1 MSKSWGERIRIAARA
16 AIADVGWVVQ
26 GIVIAYW
33 VSPNTPN
40 PIASNFWVVLGL
52 SVSSN
57 GFIRIY
63 NRIIGD
69 EMAEGQQKLLTKVE
83 ALQAAETTFQTQIT
97 QQMSALEQKL
107 DQILQGQ
114 SQYALYNQKLDT
126 IASTV
131 NNLTNNNLVNEIG
144 QLRHEI
150 SLLKASTNGHSRQRN
165 EL

>member
-1 MSKSWGERIRIAARA
+1 MHKPLRERLRIASLAVA
-16 AIADVGWVVQ
+16 ADVAWVVQ

-40 PIASNFWVVLGL
+40 PIASNFWFVLGL

-63 NRIIGD
+63 NRFIGD
-69 EMAEGQQKLLTKVE
+69 EMAEGQQKLLTKAE
-83 ALQAAETTFQTQIT
+83 ALQAAQTSFQTQIT

-114 SQYALYNQKLDT
+114 SQYTQYDQKLDT

-165 EL
+165 GL